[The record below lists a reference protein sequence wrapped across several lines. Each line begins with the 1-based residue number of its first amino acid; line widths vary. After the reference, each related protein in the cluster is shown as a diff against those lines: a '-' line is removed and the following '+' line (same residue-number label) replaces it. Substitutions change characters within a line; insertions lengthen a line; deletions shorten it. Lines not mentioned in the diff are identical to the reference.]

1 MKLCIKLLAIMAI
14 MTSCTPW
21 HNQSKLFKLFNGYH
35 LNQDSLRVSINQACE
50 TWNRCVWR
58 DEYKPEIFIN
68 HILPPQIADEPTE
81 FYWRS
86 DIPQWI
92 DIAETGGNVL
102 ELAKEINSKIE
113 IDTRHEDWGNA
124 QMGYTATMSGR
135 FGKCDDRAILT
146 AMAMRAMGIPAT
158 FDLIPM
164 WGSGN
169 NGHSF
174 CGVISP
180 DESVLA
186 FQNKRDNGTDVWF
199 THKVPKVYR
208 RLFFENRE
216 SALYAMNN
224 LEDIP
229 ELFNDFRLEDVTQRY
244 PIGYQDVR
252 LKSCEKSPNA
262 LCYLAVFNPSG
273 WFPIAYGKSD
283 GHEMTF
289 QDIGNGYGSDGNTS
303 LKGDDIGE
311 GILYLPCF
319 YNNGIIP
326 ASAPVIVSNK
336 GLRFLKPQEEK
347 EDVVLKRKYP
357 RLARI
362 STFAGYMTGGI
373 IEIANNVD
381 FSDAEVLHYIYDR
394 PLSRLQKIAVS
405 DKNFR
410 YIRFRKPSGIFSIAE
425 LQVFDKDGKQIKGKG
440 IMDASLSSVVNI
452 SNFYDNNTLSFF
464 EISKGINLWVGIDL
478 GKKQKVSEIAFC
490 PRNDDN
496 DISSGD
502 TYELLYWND
511 QWISLGKQIAYGH
524 ELTYTNVPKGALLW
538 LRDLTKGREE
548 RPFTY
553 ENGKQIWW

>member
-1 MKLCIKLLAIMAI
+1 
-14 MTSCTPW
+14 
-21 HNQSKLFKLFNGYH
+21 
-35 LNQDSLRVSINQACE
+35 
-50 TWNRCVWR
+50 
-58 DEYKPEIFIN
+58 
-68 HILPPQIADEPTE
+68 
-81 FYWRS
+81 
-86 DIPQWI
+86 
-92 DIAETGGNVL
+92 
-102 ELAKEINSKIE
+102 
-113 IDTRHEDWGNA
+113 
-124 QMGYTATMSGR
+124 
-135 FGKCDDRAILT
+135 
-146 AMAMRAMGIPAT
+146 
-158 FDLIPM
+158 
-164 WGSGN
+164 
-169 NGHSF
+169 
-174 CGVISP
+174 
-180 DESVLA
+180 
-186 FQNKRDNGTDVWF
+186 
-199 THKVPKVYR
+199 
-208 RLFFENRE
+208 
-216 SALYAMNN
+216 
-224 LEDIP
+224 
-229 ELFNDFRLEDVTQRY
+229 
-244 PIGYQDVR
+244 
-252 LKSCEKSPNA
+252 
-262 LCYLAVFNPSG
+262 
-273 WFPIAYGKSD
+273 
-283 GHEMTF
+283 MTF

-440 IMDASLSSVVNI
+440 IMDASLSSAVNI